1 MAATIAEDKVVLTLL
16 TVIGSKQYS
25 LLRGLVSPELPK
37 DKSYDDLVDLLKK
50 HFDPEPIV
58 IAQQFHFEIN
68 NNQESI
74 AEYLAVLSRLASRC
88 QFGTFLSEAL
98 RDKLVCEMHS
108 ESILKVLLTKA
119 KAMEISQATEAAA
132 VQSKELTTTRESQRT
147 SPAVLT
153 VAAPVAA

>member
-25 LLRGLVSPELPK
+25 LLQGLVSPELPK

-68 NNQESI
+68 NLVNQSPSI
-74 AEYLAVLSRLASRC
+74 W
-88 QFGTFLSEAL
+88 
-98 RDKLVCEMHS
+98 
-108 ESILKVLLTKA
+108 
-119 KAMEISQATEAAA
+119 
-132 VQSKELTTTRESQRT
+132 QS
-147 SPAVLT
+147 
-153 VAAPVAA
+153 